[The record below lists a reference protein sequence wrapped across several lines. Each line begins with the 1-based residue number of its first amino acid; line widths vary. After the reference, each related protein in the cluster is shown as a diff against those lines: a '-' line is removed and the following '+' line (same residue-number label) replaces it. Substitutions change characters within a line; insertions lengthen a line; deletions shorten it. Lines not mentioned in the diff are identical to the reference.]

1 MACSLMFFFISYGYH
16 RDLHSFPTRR
26 SSDLEPLRFGGQ
38 RIAFPESRWDLSK
51 IPGLGGKLSFGRDV
65 ASRSAGSLR
74 RCNLLGLNQKSGRLR
89 MGSALLR
96 PQPPTRVEQHRF
108 IAAHNYHLK
117 TIPPL

>member
-1 MACSLMFFFISYGYH
+1 
-16 RDLHSFPTRR
+16 
-26 SSDLEPLRFGGQ
+26 
-38 RIAFPESRWDLSK
+38 
-51 IPGLGGKLSFGRDV
+51 
-65 ASRSAGSLR
+65 
-74 RCNLLGLNQKSGRLR
+74 

>member
-1 MACSLMFFFISYGYH
+1 MPQA
-16 RDLHSFPTRR
+16 
-26 SSDLEPLRFGGQ
+26 EPLRFGGQ